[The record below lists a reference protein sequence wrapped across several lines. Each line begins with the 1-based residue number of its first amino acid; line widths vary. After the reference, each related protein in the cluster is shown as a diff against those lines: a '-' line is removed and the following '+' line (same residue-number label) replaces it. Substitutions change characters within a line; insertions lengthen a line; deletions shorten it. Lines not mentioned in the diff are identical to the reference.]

1 MDCSKDEEKIRL
13 NKEINKIII
22 DLCLDQYGNY
32 VIQHILETNKGK
44 NCEEIF
50 KAFKGKVYEMSI
62 HKYASNVIER
72 CLHFGS
78 KEEKDQLIDEIIL
91 KDDKMYNSLIS
102 LVKDKYGNYVVQK
115 MIEYSDKGKKDEIIK
130 NILNSPLFNKKDGYT
145 KHVLNYIE
153 KFGYTIFNNIDNT
166 SSDNSNSNS
175 NSNQKDNMLNVN
187 NNVNKV
193 VNNNNYNS
201 FINNNVNNI
210 NINEKS
216 DSDSSYFKDEDYEE
230 IKIEKEYD
238 DVNDKE
244 DKNVNINNFYK

>member
-1 MDCSKDEEKIRL
+1 
-13 NKEINKIII
+13 
-22 DLCLDQYGNY
+22 
-32 VIQHILETNKGK
+32 LETNKGK

-78 KEEKDQLIDEIIL
+78 KEEKDLLIDEIIL

-115 MIEYSDKGKKDEIIK
+115 MIEYSDKGKKDEIVKKIW
-130 NILNSPLFNKKDGYT
+130 NSPILNKKDGYT

-153 KFGYTIFNNIDNT
+153 KFGYTLLNNTDNT

-175 NSNQKDNMLNVN
+175 NSNSNIKDNMLNVN
-187 NNVNKV
+187 KNVNKV
-193 VNNNNYNS
+193 INTNNLNS
-201 FINNNVNNI
+201 VLNNNI
-210 NINEKS
+210 NIININENS
-216 DSDSSYFKDEDYEE
+216 DSDSSYFKDEDYEDL
-230 IKIEKEYD
+230 KIENEKD
-238 DVNDKE
+238 DVNDEIMKK
-244 DKNVNINNFYK
+244 DNNVNINNFYK

>member
-1 MDCSKDEEKIRL
+1 
-13 NKEINKIII
+13 
-22 DLCLDQYGNY
+22 
-32 VIQHILETNKGK
+32 LETNKGK

-78 KEEKDQLIDEIIL
+78 KEEKDHLIDEIIL

-115 MIEYSDKGKKDEIIK
+115 MIEYSDKGKKDEIVK
-130 NILNSPLFNKKDGYT
+130 KILNSPMLNKKDGYT

-153 KFGYTIFNNIDNT
+153 KFGYTILNNTDNT
-166 SSDNSNSNS
+166 SSDNSNSNSNS

-193 VNNNNYNS
+193 INTNNLNS
-201 FINNNVNNI
+201 FLNNNI
-210 NINEKS
+210 NIININENS
-216 DSDSSYFKDEDYEE
+216 ESDSSYFKDEDYED
-230 IKIEKEYD
+230 IKIENEKD
-238 DVNDKE
+238 DVNDEIMEK
-244 DKNVNINNFYK
+244 DINVNINNFYK